1 MLDNILIKRRGERC
15 KSKNTTFFKFFEL
28 FCVFLCSA
36 PRFSII
42 IKEKRLRNNEQF
54 FANVSRETFAIH
66 LHYTRG
72 VKHTMGKTIVVA
84 NQKGGVAKTTTSVNL
99 SACLAQYKKKVLL
112 IDLDPQGNASSG
124 LGVNKNEL
132 EYSSYDVLVNSV
144 PIEKITVPINKNL
157 DLLPAKVEL
166 AGAEMELVAAIS
178 REMRLKNALE
188 EVAAQ
193 YDYVIIDTP
202 PSLGLLTLNALTAA
216 DSFLVPIQC
225 EYYALEGLSQ
235 LLSTI
240 KLVQK
245 NLNPNLQMEGILL
258 TMYDN
263 RTNLSNQVV
272 ADVRENFK
280 EKVFK
285 TMIPRNVRLS
295 EAPSFG
301 QSILDYDRKSKGA
314 ETYLALAKEVMKHG

>member
-1 MLDNILIKRRGERC
+1 M
-15 KSKNTTFFKFFEL
+15 
-28 FCVFLCSA
+28 
-36 PRFSII
+36 
-42 IKEKRLRNNEQF
+42 
-54 FANVSRETFAIH
+54 
-66 LHYTRG
+66 
-72 VKHTMGKTIVVA
+72 VA

-144 PIEKITVPINKNL
+144 PIEKITVPINKKL

-193 YDYVIIDTP
+193 YDYILIDTP

>member
-1 MLDNILIKRRGERC
+1 
-15 KSKNTTFFKFFEL
+15 
-28 FCVFLCSA
+28 
-36 PRFSII
+36 
-42 IKEKRLRNNEQF
+42 
-54 FANVSRETFAIH
+54 
-66 LHYTRG
+66 
-72 VKHTMGKTIVVA
+72 MGKTIVVA

-144 PIEKITVPINKNL
+144 PIDKITVPINKKL

-193 YDYVIIDTP
+193 YDYILIDTP

>member
-1 MLDNILIKRRGERC
+1 
-15 KSKNTTFFKFFEL
+15 
-28 FCVFLCSA
+28 
-36 PRFSII
+36 
-42 IKEKRLRNNEQF
+42 
-54 FANVSRETFAIH
+54 
-66 LHYTRG
+66 
-72 VKHTMGKTIVVA
+72 
-84 NQKGGVAKTTTSVNL
+84 
-99 SACLAQYKKKVLL
+99 
-112 IDLDPQGNASSG
+112 
-124 LGVNKNEL
+124 
-132 EYSSYDVLVNSV
+132 
-144 PIEKITVPINKNL
+144 
-157 DLLPAKVEL
+157 
-166 AGAEMELVAAIS
+166 MELVAAIS

-193 YDYVIIDTP
+193 YDYILIDTP

>member
-1 MLDNILIKRRGERC
+1 
-15 KSKNTTFFKFFEL
+15 
-28 FCVFLCSA
+28 
-36 PRFSII
+36 
-42 IKEKRLRNNEQF
+42 
-54 FANVSRETFAIH
+54 
-66 LHYTRG
+66 
-72 VKHTMGKTIVVA
+72 MGKTIAVA

-144 PIEKITVPINKNL
+144 PIEKITVPINKKL

-193 YDYVIIDTP
+193 YDYILIDTP

>member
-1 MLDNILIKRRGERC
+1 
-15 KSKNTTFFKFFEL
+15 
-28 FCVFLCSA
+28 
-36 PRFSII
+36 
-42 IKEKRLRNNEQF
+42 
-54 FANVSRETFAIH
+54 
-66 LHYTRG
+66 
-72 VKHTMGKTIVVA
+72 MGKTIVVA

-144 PIEKITVPINKNL
+144 PIEKITVPINKKL

-193 YDYVIIDTP
+193 YDYILIDTP

-295 EAPSFG
+295 EEPSFG

>member
-1 MLDNILIKRRGERC
+1 
-15 KSKNTTFFKFFEL
+15 
-28 FCVFLCSA
+28 
-36 PRFSII
+36 
-42 IKEKRLRNNEQF
+42 
-54 FANVSRETFAIH
+54 
-66 LHYTRG
+66 
-72 VKHTMGKTIVVA
+72 MGKTIVVA

-144 PIEKITVPINKNL
+144 PIEKITVPINKKL

-193 YDYVIIDTP
+193 YDYILIDTP

-272 ADVRENFK
+272 EDVRENFK

-301 QSILDYDRKSKGA
+301 QSILDYDKKSKGA
-314 ETYLALAKEVMKHG
+314 ETYLALAREVIKHG

>member
-1 MLDNILIKRRGERC
+1 M
-15 KSKNTTFFKFFEL
+15 
-28 FCVFLCSA
+28 
-36 PRFSII
+36 
-42 IKEKRLRNNEQF
+42 
-54 FANVSRETFAIH
+54 
-66 LHYTRG
+66 
-72 VKHTMGKTIVVA
+72 
-84 NQKGGVAKTTTSVNL
+84 
-99 SACLAQYKKKVLL
+99 
-112 IDLDPQGNASSG
+112 DPQGNASSG

-144 PIEKITVPINKNL
+144 PIEKITVPINKKL

-193 YDYVIIDTP
+193 YDYILIDTP

>member
-1 MLDNILIKRRGERC
+1 
-15 KSKNTTFFKFFEL
+15 
-28 FCVFLCSA
+28 
-36 PRFSII
+36 
-42 IKEKRLRNNEQF
+42 
-54 FANVSRETFAIH
+54 
-66 LHYTRG
+66 
-72 VKHTMGKTIVVA
+72 MGKTIVVA

-99 SACLAQYKKKVLL
+99 AACLAHYKKKVLL

-124 LGVNKNEL
+124 LGINKNAL
-132 EYSSYDVLVNSV
+132 EHSSYDVLVNFV
-144 PIEKITVPINKNL
+144 PIDKITVPINKKL
-157 DLLPAKVEL
+157 SVLPAKVEL

-178 REMRLKNALE
+178 REMRLKNALDD
-188 EVAAQ
+188 VKGN
-193 YDYVIIDTP
+193 YDYIIIDTP

-216 DSFLVPIQC
+216 DTFLVPIQC
-225 EYYALEGLSQ
+225 EYYALEGLTQ

-245 NLNPNLQMEGILL
+245 NLNPGLQMEGILL

-272 ADVRENFK
+272 ADVKENFK

-285 TMIPRNVRLS
+285 TIIPRNVRLS

-301 QSILDYDRKSKGA
+301 QSIIDYDAKSKGS
-314 ETYLALAKEVMKHG
+314 ETYLALAREVIKHG